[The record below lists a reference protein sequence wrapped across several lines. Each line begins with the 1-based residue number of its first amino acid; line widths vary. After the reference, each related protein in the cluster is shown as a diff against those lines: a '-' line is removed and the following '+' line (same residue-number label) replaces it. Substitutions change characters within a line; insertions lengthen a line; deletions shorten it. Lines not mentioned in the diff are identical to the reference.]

1 MPNWCNNFI
10 ELAHEDP
17 QMILR
22 ACDAMKRDEFL
33 NEFIPVPEDLKIVA
47 GRVGADDDENQK
59 ALVAQQ
65 ESNLA
70 KHGYKDWYDWCVN
83 EWGTKWDTG
92 TQGYEVLPESD
103 GRMCIGFDT
112 AWGPPIAAMEKLCD
126 LGFSVRLMYYE
137 PGMAF
142 CGIWEDGSDDYYD
155 IGGMTSEQVLDDV
168 PEELDQCFGISEA
181 IAEYEDEETEELTE
195 WYKDGVEKNGLEL
208 KVE

>member
-1 MPNWCNNFI
+1 MPNYCNNYI

-17 QMILR
+17 EMINR
-22 ACDAMKRDEFL
+22 ACVAMARDEFL

-47 GRVGADDDENQK
+47 GRVGADDDENQR

-92 TQGYEVLPESD
+92 TQGYEVKPESD

-112 AWGPPIAAMEKLCD
+112 AWSPPIQAMEKLCD

-137 PGMAF
+137 PGMGF
-142 CGIWEDGSDDYYD
+142 CGIWEDCDDDYYD
-155 IGGMTSEQVLDDV
+155 IGGMSSQQVIDDI
-168 PEELDQCFGISEA
+168 PEELDECFGISEC
-181 IAEYEDEETEELTE
+181 IANYEEDESEELTE
-195 WYKDGVEKNGLEL
+195 WYQDGVEKTGVTPHE
-208 KVE
+208 

>member
-1 MPNWCNNFI
+1 MPNYCNNYI

-17 QMILR
+17 AMINR
-22 ACDAMKRDEFL
+22 ACAAMARDEFL

-47 GRVGADDDENQK
+47 GRVGADDDENQR

-92 TQGYEVLPESD
+92 TQGYEVKPESD

-112 AWGPPIAAMEKLCD
+112 AWSPPIQAMEKLCD

-137 PGMAF
+137 PGMGF
-142 CGIWEDGSDDYYD
+142 CGIWEDRDDDYYD
-155 IGGMTSEQVLDDV
+155 ISGMSSQQVIDDV
-168 PEELDQCFGISEA
+168 PEELDECFGISEC
-181 IAEYEDEETEELTE
+181 IANYEEDESEELTE
-195 WYKDGVEKNGLEL
+195 WYQDGVEKTGVTPHE
-208 KVE
+208 

>member
-1 MPNWCNNFI
+1 MPNYCNNYI

-17 QMILR
+17 EMINR
-22 ACDAMKRDEFL
+22 ACVAMARDEFL
-33 NEFIPVPEDLKIVA
+33 NEFIPVPEDLKIVS
-47 GRVGADDDENQK
+47 GRVGADDDENQR

-92 TQGYEVLPESD
+92 TQGYEVKPESD

-112 AWGPPIAAMEKLCD
+112 AWSPPIQAMEKLCD

-137 PGMAF
+137 PGMGF
-142 CGIWEDGSDDYYD
+142 CGIWEDRDDDYYD
-155 IGGMTSEQVLDDV
+155 ISGMSSQQVIDDV
-168 PEELDQCFGISEA
+168 PEELDECFGISEC
-181 IAEYEDEETEELTE
+181 IANYEEDESEELTE
-195 WYKDGVEKNGLEL
+195 WYQDGVEKTGVTPHE
-208 KVE
+208 

>member
-1 MPNWCNNFI
+1 MPNYCNNYI

-47 GRVGADDDENQK
+47 GRVGADDDENQR

-83 EWGTKWDTG
+83 EWGTKWDVG
-92 TQGYEVLPESD
+92 CEGYAVNPEAD
-103 GRMCIGFDT
+103 GRMCIGFDS
-112 AWGPPIAAMEKLCD
+112 AWSPPIQAMEKLCD

-137 PGMAF
+137 PGMGF
-142 CGIWEDGSDDYYD
+142 CGIWEDGDDDYYD
-155 IGGMTSEQVLDDV
+155 ITGMSSQQVIDDV
-168 PEELDQCFGISEA
+168 PEELDECFGISEC
-181 IAEYEDEETEELTE
+181 IANYEEEETEELSE
-195 WYKDGVEKNGLEL
+195 WYQDGVEKTGVTPHE
-208 KVE
+208 

>member
-92 TQGYEVLPESD
+92 TQGYEVLPEAD

-181 IAEYEDEETEELTE
+181 IAEYEEEETEELTE

>member
-1 MPNWCNNFI
+1 MPNYCNNYI

-17 QMILR
+17 AMINR
-22 ACDAMKRDEFL
+22 ACAAMARDEFL
-33 NEFIPVPEDLKIVA
+33 NEFIPVPEDLKIVS
-47 GRVGADDDENQK
+47 GRVGADDDENQR

-92 TQGYEVLPESD
+92 TQGYEVKPESD

-112 AWGPPIAAMEKLCD
+112 AWSPPIQAMEKLCD

-137 PGMAF
+137 PGMGF
-142 CGIWEDGSDDYYD
+142 CGIWEDRDDDYYD
-155 IGGMTSEQVLDDV
+155 IGGMSSQQVIDDV
-168 PEELDQCFGISEA
+168 PEELDECFGISEC
-181 IAEYEDEETEELTE
+181 IANYEEDESEELTE
-195 WYKDGVEKNGLEL
+195 WYQDGVEKTGVTPHE
-208 KVE
+208 

>member
-70 KHGYKDWYDWCVN
+70 KHGYKDWYDWCVS

>member
-1 MPNWCNNFI
+1 MPNYCNNYI

-17 QMILR
+17 EMINR
-22 ACDAMKRDEFL
+22 ACVAMARDEFL

-47 GRVGADDDENQK
+47 GRVGADDDENQR

-92 TQGYEVLPESD
+92 TQGYEVKPESD

-112 AWGPPIAAMEKLCD
+112 AWSPPIQAMEKLCD

-137 PGMAF
+137 PGMGF
-142 CGIWEDGSDDYYD
+142 CGIWEDRDDDYYD
-155 IGGMTSEQVLDDV
+155 ISGMSSQQVIDDV
-168 PEELDQCFGISEA
+168 PEELDECFGISEC
-181 IAEYEDEETEELTE
+181 IANYEEDESEELTE
-195 WYKDGVEKNGLEL
+195 WYQDGVEKTGVTPHE
-208 KVE
+208 

>member
-1 MPNWCNNFI
+1 MPNYCNNYI

-17 QMILR
+17 EMINR
-22 ACDAMKRDEFL
+22 ACAAMARDEFL
-33 NEFIPVPEDLKIVA
+33 NEFIPVPEDLKIVS
-47 GRVGADDDENQK
+47 GRVGADDDENQR

-92 TQGYEVLPESD
+92 TQGYEVKPESD

-112 AWGPPIAAMEKLCD
+112 AWSPPIQAMEKLCD

-137 PGMAF
+137 PGMGF
-142 CGIWEDGSDDYYD
+142 CGIWEDRDDDYYD
-155 IGGMTSEQVLDDV
+155 ISGMSSQQVIDDV
-168 PEELDQCFGISEA
+168 PEELDECFGISEC
-181 IAEYEDEETEELTE
+181 IANYEEDESEELTE
-195 WYKDGVEKNGLEL
+195 WYQDGVEKTGVTPHE
-208 KVE
+208 